1 MLPQLPSMP
10 LRRRRDGLQRLHLQ
24 LILDA
29 DLPHILLRSAL
40 STQPLSVVKWLN
52 SASLNIKHQR
62 FLTNCRRSV
71 TDLRQCGSFF
81 DRQYLPSYDHLCI
94 FAVAGADAP
103 APAPSAAVPK
113 SVRPAKKSTVSAA
126 AATFLAMDPETST
139 TRTEIKKGV
148 SLLSTAGIQST
159 IHPVTGQVRIGM
171 TAAQFRLFQ
180 EHKDT
185 FVAPPSFNATFEI
198 FPSSSS
204 SSSTASTSSSSSSTS
219 AASSSS

>member
-1 MLPQLPSMP
+1 LSDDDD
-10 LRRRRDGLQRLHLQ
+10 DGDDGGGG
-24 LILDA
+24 DA
-29 DLPHILLRSAL
+29 
-40 STQPLSVVKWLN
+40 
-52 SASLNIKHQR
+52 
-62 FLTNCRRSV
+62 
-71 TDLRQCGSFF
+71 
-81 DRQYLPSYDHLCI
+81 
-94 FAVAGADAP
+94 
-103 APAPSAAVPK
+103 
-113 SVRPAKKSTVSAA
+113 AKMTVSAMHHSIL
-126 AATFLAMDPETST
+126 ATFLAMDPETST